1 MQLIDTNVILRY
13 LLADN
18 EVLYQ
23 RACAILEPL
32 QQGETQ
38 GTVTEGVLIEC
49 VYVLLKVYEIPRTK
63 IADKLSAVLGYPG
76 LYQPHYDHYLQA
88 LDIFAVHNVD
98 IVDAL
103 LFTRSQ
109 QEGSEIQSFDKDIQK
124 LIKRLTGKTA

>member
-18 EVLYQ
+18 EALYQ

-38 GTVTEGVLIEC
+38 GTITEGVLIEC
-49 VYVLLKVYEIPRTK
+49 VYVLLKVYEIPRPL
-63 IADKLSAVLGYPG
+63 IADKLAAVLSYAG
-76 LYQPHYDHYLQA
+76 LYQPQYDHYIQA
-88 LDIFAVHNVD
+88 LEIFASQNVD

-103 LFTRSQ
+103 LFTRSR
-109 QEGSEIQSFDKDIQK
+109 QEGCEIQSFDKDIQK
-124 LIKRLTGKTA
+124 LIKRLG

>member
-18 EVLYQ
+18 EALYQ
-23 RACAILEPL
+23 RACTILEPL

-38 GTVTEGVLIEC
+38 GTITEGVLIEC
-49 VYVLLKVYEIPRTK
+49 VYVLLKVYEIPRPL
-63 IADKLSAVLGYPG
+63 IADKLSAVLSYAG
-76 LYQPHYDHYLQA
+76 LYQPQYDHYIQA
-88 LDIFAVHNVD
+88 LEIFAVHNVD

-109 QEGSEIQSFDKDIQK
+109 QEGSNIQSFDKDIQK
-124 LIKRLTGKTA
+124 KTSRS

>member
-18 EVLYQ
+18 EALYQ
-23 RACAILEPL
+23 RACTILEPL

-38 GTVTEGVLIEC
+38 GTITEGVLIEC
-49 VYVLLKVYEIPRTK
+49 VYVLLKVYEIPRPL
-63 IADKLSAVLGYPG
+63 IADKLSAVLSYSG
-76 LYQPHYDHYLQA
+76 LYQPQYDHYIQA
-88 LDIFAVHNVD
+88 LEIFATHNVD

-109 QEGSEIQSFDKDIQK
+109 QEGSNIQSFDKDIQK
-124 LIKRLTGKTA
+124 LIKRLG

>member
-18 EVLYQ
+18 EALYQ
-23 RACAILEPL
+23 RACTILEPL

-38 GTVTEGVLIEC
+38 GTITEGVLIEC
-49 VYVLLKVYEIPRTK
+49 VYVLLKVYEIPRPL
-63 IADKLSAVLGYPG
+63 IADKLSAVLSYAG
-76 LYQPHYDHYLQA
+76 LYQPQYDHYIQA
-88 LDIFAVHNVD
+88 LEIFAAHNVD

-109 QEGSEIQSFDKDIQK
+109 QEGSSIQSFDKDIQK
-124 LIKRLTGKTA
+124 LIKRLG